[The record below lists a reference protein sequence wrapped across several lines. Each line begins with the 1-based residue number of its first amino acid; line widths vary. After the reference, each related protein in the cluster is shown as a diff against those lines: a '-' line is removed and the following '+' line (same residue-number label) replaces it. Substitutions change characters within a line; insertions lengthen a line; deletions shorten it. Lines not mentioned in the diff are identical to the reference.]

1 MGLHVEEQVQPSDA
15 SPGRRPLQKRKKAVA
30 PSSVSATGV
39 EAEDVAELARA
50 VCGVALL
57 IESSLDVISISHT
70 MLLITS
76 GVSNSSRTP

>member
-1 MGLHVEEQVQPSDA
+1 M
-15 SPGRRPLQKRKKAVA
+15 QKRKKAIA
-30 PSSVSATGV
+30 PSSVSATSV

-57 IESSLDVISISHT
+57 IKSSLDVISISHP